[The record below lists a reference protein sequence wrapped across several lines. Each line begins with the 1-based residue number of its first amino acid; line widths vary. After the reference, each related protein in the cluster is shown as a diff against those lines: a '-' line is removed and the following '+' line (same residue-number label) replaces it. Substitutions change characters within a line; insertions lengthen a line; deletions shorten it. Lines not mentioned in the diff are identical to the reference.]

1 VARALRFEVGICFAG
16 QPAPQ
21 SLVQEIFVL
30 AFLLAICS
38 VFPLHAQS
46 FDASQAGGP
55 ITITAPW
62 RFHPGDNPQWAS
74 PTYDDSQWPLLRFER
89 MWSVQGYPGVS
100 GYAWYRI
107 RLQLPE
113 SKEPLALAVDRGNDV
128 AEFYA
133 DGKLIGAWGRTHP
146 SPVALIRLPNTAVMM
161 PLPPT
166 LNGRTIELAAR
177 IWMAPQAAAVSLSGS
192 WPLPVIGT
200 EQSVRTLCNLTVNRS
215 LLASLPDWFV
225 ALVALV
231 IGQISFGLFF
241 LRPRATEYAWAGLYL
256 FGQALVVGFY
266 LYMQINGLRGDVAAF
281 VTTALIA
288 GVTICWLLLI
298 WGFIRAKADWLF
310 YAGIVLALEPGVS
323 VPLVFAGVMTIPESY
338 AVGAVLTLCIG
349 LLIFVRLVREAWKG
363 NRDAQIFLV
372 PFLLNSVAY
381 AVNLVLHSLFLLGRY
396 WSDVSFRGGGL
407 ALYRG
412 PYFTIT
418 WDQLGYL
425 LSYLAIGAVLVRR
438 FTRSAEQEQRLAT
451 EMESARQVQAQ
462 LVPSEF
468 PRLSGFRIEAAYL
481 PAAEVGGDFYQ
492 VFEQNDGSVVLV
504 IGDVCGKGLK
514 AAMTGV
520 LAIGAARTLASEQLS
535 PGLLLTRFNKQM
547 VGSQN
552 GGFITCICARIS
564 REGAVVLANAG
575 HLPPYRNGEEIQV
588 ASGLPL
594 GITPEVEY
602 GEICVQLAPGD
613 SLTFLSDGVIE
624 ARGKAEEFFG
634 FERAQEISRQTA
646 QAIANAAQRF
656 GQEDDI
662 TVLTLAYTAP
672 PVSSPL
678 PQPLPGASALSET

>member
-1 VARALRFEVGICFAG
+1 VARVHRFSVAVCSSGRLPARHLAVRLSSLRRALILTL
-16 QPAPQ
+16 
-21 SLVQEIFVL
+21 LVAI
-30 AFLLAICS
+30 ASPLL
-38 VFPLHAQS
+38 LHAQ
-46 FDASQAGGP
+46 FLAVPQLGGP
-55 ITITAPW
+55 VEIAAPW
-62 RFHPGDNPQWAS
+62 RFHTGDNPQWAS
-74 PTYDDSQWPLLRFER
+74 PDFDDSQWSLLR
-89 MWSVQGYPGVS
+89 MDKPWNVQGYAGFS

-107 RLQLPE
+107 RLQLPAG
-113 SKEPLALAVDRGNDV
+113 KEPLALGFSFSPGR
-128 AEFYA
+128 AEEIYA
-133 DGKLIGAWGRTHP
+133 DGKSIGVVGRMRP
-146 SPVALIRLPNTAVMM
+146 IPEWVGVLPKVF
-161 PLPPT
+161 PLPAS
-166 LNGRTIELAAR
+166 LYGRTIELAIR
-177 IWMAPQAAAVSLSGS
+177 LWLSPIGAAYQGAQTP
-192 WPLPVIGT
+192 PLPILGT
-200 EQSVRTLCNLTVNRS
+200 EEAVR
-215 LLASLPDWFV
+215 ASLDLTLHQVLFHQYLSEWFV
-225 ALVALV
+225 DIVALV
-231 IGQISFGLFF
+231 IGQISFGLFL
-241 LRPRATEYAWAGLYL
+241 LRPRAREYLWAGLYL
-256 FGQALVVGFY
+256 FGQA
-266 LYMQINGLRGDVAAF
+266 A
-281 VTTALIA
+281 IA
-288 GVTICWLLLI
+288 GFFLYCLVRELPAKETQLAYAFMQAGVWVCWLLLA
-298 WGFIRAKADWLF
+298 WGFMRARADWPLR
-310 YAGIVLALEPGVS
+310 AGILVALTP
-323 VPLVFAGVMTIPESY
+323 PLYTSLTNRGLITIPEWY
-338 AVGAVLTLCIG
+338 VVHAVVLLCIG
-349 LLIFVRLVREAWKG
+349 VLIFIRLMHEAWKG
-363 NRDAQIFLV
+363 NRDAQIFLL
-372 PFLLNSVAY
+372 PFLLNSVMATVAMILTALYWLGLYRSEAY
-381 AVNLVLHSLFLLGRY
+381 TLNRAP
-396 WSDVSFRGGGL
+396 

-412 PYFTIT
+412 AYFTVT
-418 WDQLGYL
+418 WDQLCAL

-634 FERAQEISRQTA
+634 FERAQEISRQSA

-662 TVLTLAYTAP
+662 TVLTLAY
-672 PVSSPL
+672 SPS
-678 PQPLPGASALSET
+678 GAAS